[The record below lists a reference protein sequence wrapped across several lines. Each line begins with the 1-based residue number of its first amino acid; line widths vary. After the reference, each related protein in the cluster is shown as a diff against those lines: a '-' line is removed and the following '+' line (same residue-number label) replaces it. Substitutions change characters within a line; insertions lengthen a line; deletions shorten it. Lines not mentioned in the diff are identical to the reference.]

1 MTPLLAGGDVDDD
14 GSGDGGGSGDISSGG
29 GEGGG
34 GSGGSGSN
42 SEHFPALPSSN
53 ASYTPSGGGNYKY
66 FNPGN
71 PEVAVHYYNYFVFL
85 QPAAPAAP
93 QVWEW
98 NASFIDFHPKV
109 FAAAYKL
116 GAPVAHTWVRASVGV
131 TSFYTLNALGVP
143 AYAANAC
150 NALKGIGAAGT
161 TTTTTTT
168 ATTSIAGGG
177 NATTTTTTTTDGG
190 GGGGGDTTTSTATTA
205 TTSIA
210 GGGNATTTT
219 TLPTPT
225 PTSTSASTATI
236 TTTPPAGAASTKK
249 KTKMLI
255 IYAAAGGGGGL
266 LLLSLLVFCCC
277 CKNACRHSG
286 PKYDMFNGGAAVFH
300 MPDQIYQDEDL

>member
-34 GSGGSGSN
+34 GSGGTGSN

-150 NALKGIGAAGT
+150 NALKGIGAVGT
-161 TTTTTTT
+161 TTTTT
-168 ATTSIAGGG
+168 
-177 NATTTTTTTTDGG
+177 
-190 GGGGGDTTTSTATTA
+190 TTA

-255 IYAAAGGGGGL
+255 IYAAAGGSGGL
-266 LLLSLLVFCCC
+266 LLLSLLLLLQKRVV
-277 CKNACRHSG
+277 RHVQRQRSSV
-286 PKYDMFNGGAAVFH
+286 PHAR
-300 MPDQIYQDEDL
+300 PDLPRRRPLTLDF